1 MSSTVMEQIASYSIP
16 QSFSPSFQT
25 SRKLSRTELQKIG
38 FSLASIKRQ
47 LQLVSSSSEKV
58 QFKFRLRTNVQALL
72 EVQKTE
78 DVNVEKKM
86 FGKKYQVR
94 LVGNEWSEPKMQDFV
109 SKMVESRFF

>member
-1 MSSTVMEQIASYSIP
+1 MSATVFEQISSYSIP
-16 QSFSPSFQT
+16 QSFSPSLET
-25 SRKLSRTELQKIG
+25 SRKLSSKELQKIG
-38 FSLASIKRQ
+38 FSLAGIKRH
-47 LQLVSSSSEKV
+47 LQFVSSSSDKI

-78 DVNVEKKM
+78 TVNIEKKM

-94 LVGNEWSEPKMQDFV
+94 LIGNEWSEPKMQAFV